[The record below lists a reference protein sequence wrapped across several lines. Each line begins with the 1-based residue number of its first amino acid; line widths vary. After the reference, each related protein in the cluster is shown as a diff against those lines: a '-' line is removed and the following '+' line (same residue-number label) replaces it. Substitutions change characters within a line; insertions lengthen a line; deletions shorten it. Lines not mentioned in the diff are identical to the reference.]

1 MELEDLR
8 KLLLKLSNSDVSR
21 ELQSEID
28 ILEQKSKNIDDEK
41 ILDLLCK
48 EFNQLASRINNEIEL
63 EKERR

>member
-1 MELEDLR
+1 MELEELR

>member
-1 MELEDLR
+1 MELEELR

-28 ILEQKSKNIDDEK
+28 ILEQKSKKIDDEK